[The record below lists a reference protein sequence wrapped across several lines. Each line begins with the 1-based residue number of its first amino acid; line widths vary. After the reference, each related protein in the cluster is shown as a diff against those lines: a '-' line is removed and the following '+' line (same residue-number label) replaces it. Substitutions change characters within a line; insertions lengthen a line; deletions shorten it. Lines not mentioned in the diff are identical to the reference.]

1 MFKFKYILKMSRLL
15 IRWLVFLPYKQS
27 KLIFGNVN
35 GQAGKMSRVTAVIY
49 GKDTTSFTG

>member
-1 MFKFKYILKMSRLL
+1 MFKFKYGLKMSRLL
-15 IRWLVFLPYKQS
+15 ICWLVFLPYKQS
-27 KLIFGNVN
+27 KLIFGSVN

>member
-1 MFKFKYILKMSRLL
+1 MFKFKYRLTMSILL
-15 IRWLVFLPYKQS
+15 ICWYAFLPYKQS

-49 GKDTTSFTG
+49 GEDTTFFTG

>member
-1 MFKFKYILKMSRLL
+1 MFQFKNGSKMSRLL
-15 IRWLVFLPYKQS
+15 ICWSVFLPYKQS
-27 KLIFGNVN
+27 KIIFRNVN

>member
-1 MFKFKYILKMSRLL
+1 MSRLL
-15 IRWLVFLPYKQS
+15 KYWLVFLPYEQS
-27 KLIFGNVN
+27 KLIVGNVN

>member
-1 MFKFKYILKMSRLL
+1 MFKFKYRLTMSILL
-15 IRWLVFLPYKQS
+15 ICWYAFLPYKQS